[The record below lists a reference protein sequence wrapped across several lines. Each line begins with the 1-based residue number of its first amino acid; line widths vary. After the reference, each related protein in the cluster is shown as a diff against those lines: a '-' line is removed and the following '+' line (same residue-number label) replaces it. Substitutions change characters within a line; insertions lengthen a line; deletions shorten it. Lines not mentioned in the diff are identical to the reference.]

1 MKHPKNIIKTIEEA
15 IVAVDQDIADRVK
28 DKKTHGDLD
37 QMKKELIEMKKG
49 ERLSSSDGM
58 SYIIIDSMDWE
69 QPCLKKFNEVCSL
82 LRKHY
87 RLRP

>member
-1 MKHPKNIIKTIEEA
+1 MKHPKHIVEA
-15 IVAVDQDIADRVK
+15 IKDAIFAVDQDIAERVK
-28 DKKTHGDLD
+28 IKKTHGDLD
-37 QMKKELIEMKKG
+37 RMKKELIEMKNG
-49 ERLSSSDGM
+49 ERLFSSDGM